1 MVDEPFLHAV
11 ANYWVPTWHVFRFN
25 GVDLCPPIEEFDAIM
40 GEPEINDLIFPT
52 MGRDLPSLLQVV
64 LGIPSTTVN
73 R

>member
-1 MVDEPFLHAV
+1 MDEPLLRAV

-25 GVDLCPPIEEFDAIM
+25 GVDLYPTIEEFGAIM
-40 GEPEINDLIFPT
+40 GEPEINDLIFST

-64 LGIPSTTVN
+64 LGIPSATVN